1 MSQLTFDTPITKV
14 IKKLIDSSKGKIN
27 FANFM
32 STCMTNENF
41 GYYSS
46 KDLSWD
52 QKGDY
57 QTSPEVHPVFGYLWA
72 KQINE
77 CWE

>member
-52 QKGDY
+52 QKGERRLMHFHESLSTY
-57 QTSPEVHPVFGYLWA
+57 FCNYYRIH
-72 KQINE
+72 
-77 CWE
+77 